1 MSLGG
6 YPGGL
11 NTNSFQS
18 FASTSGF
25 GKQLASKVVQPS
37 PAFKTKMLEL
47 LKSDARV
54 NNVVRSTAGRPH
66 GHKHKHRHRRSKH
79 ATGSIWSQ
87 SAVRLGCSWAGA
99 LAHDQRH
106 LLFPFRTCAF

>member
-1 MSLGG
+1 VHRHNGRIPNGTMSLGG

-25 GKQLASKVVQPS
+25 GKQLASTVVQPS

-54 NNVVRSTAGRPH
+54 NNVVRSAAGRPH
-66 GHKHKHRHRRSKH
+66 GHRHRHRHRRSKH
-79 ATGSIWSQ
+79 AKGSIWGTI
-87 SAVRLGCSWAGA
+87 R
-99 LAHDQRH
+99 
-106 LLFPFRTCAF
+106 CAFGLFVDGSTG